1 MKKIF
6 LVFVLG
12 ASLTCAARA
21 DNTTN
26 STLPKPPPPPP
37 GGGAGGQ
44 GMGGGGGMGGMG
56 GGMGGM
62 GMGGMGMMGGLSQDD
77 VDELREAREAALQAD
92 PALAAE
98 GKALQEK
105 QREYQKKVEAA
116 MIKADPD
123 VASILAQLEAMRQQ
137 FQGGM
142 GGDQPKPPHPAAT
155 PAPSTKPTGQ

>member
-1 MKKIF
+1 
-6 LVFVLG
+6 
-12 ASLTCAARA
+12 
-21 DNTTN
+21 
-26 STLPKPPPPPP
+26 
-37 GGGAGGQ
+37 
-44 GMGGGGGMGGMG
+44 
-56 GGMGGM
+56 
-62 GMGGMGMMGGLSQDD
+62 MGMMGGLSQDD

-142 GGDQPKPPHPAAT
+142 GGPGAKGGGPPKPPQPAAT
-155 PAPSTKPTGQ
+155 PAPATKPTGQ